1 MILVNLVEFQ
11 VQKIVLFKLKEE
23 IFCILTKID
32 VKGKIKLVQ
41 CFPVMS
47 LFMGMKI
54 IVCKYLV
61 TNNLND

>member
-23 IFCILTKID
+23 SFGILTKID

-41 CFPVMS
+41 CSPVMS
-47 LFMGMKI
+47 LFIGI
-54 IVCKYLV
+54 R
-61 TNNLND
+61 